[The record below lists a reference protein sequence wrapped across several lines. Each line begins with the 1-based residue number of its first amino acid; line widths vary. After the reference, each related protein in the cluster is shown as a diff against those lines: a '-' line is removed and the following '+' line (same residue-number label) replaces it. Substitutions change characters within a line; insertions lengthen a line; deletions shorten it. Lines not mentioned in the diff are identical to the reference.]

1 MTLGNV
7 TIIFANPWL
16 LSLILLIPVFAVYLA
31 WRGKS
36 YEYPGLRYAYTP
48 LTVSSSRSWKLRLR
62 WLMPVLRSLAMALL
76 IIAFARP
83 QSGEASEV
91 VERESLDIALALDIS
106 GSMSALDFEPLNRLE
121 AAKEVITDFINRRE
135 DDRIGLVV
143 FSRDAFIH
151 SPLTIDH
158 QALHFLVSEIRLASD
173 LGIDDGTAMG
183 MGLGSAANLL
193 KDSPLESKVIVL
205 LTDGVN
211 TTGEIDPITAAAA
224 AKALDIKIHTIAVG
238 RPDAVGVGEAAAEGE
253 GGPQEGYE
261 LDEET
266 LRKIAEITGGM
277 FFRAT
282 DGEELKRVYIE
293 IDKLETS
300 KIRVRSFTRFQEL
313 WGWLLFVGGGLLI
326 SEVILSHTV
335 FRRIP

>member
-1 MTLGNV
+1 MILGFE
-7 TIIFANPWL
+7 TITFANPWL
-16 LSLILLIPVFAVYLA
+16 LSIILLVPVFALYLA

-36 YEYPGLRYAYTP
+36 YEYTGLRYAHNP
-48 LTVSSSRSWKLRLR
+48 LTASTSRSWKLRMR
-62 WLMPVLRSLAMALL
+62 WSMPVLRFLAIALL

-83 QSGEASEV
+83 QAGEASEV
-91 VERESLDIALALDIS
+91 VERESLDIVLALDIS
-106 GSMSALDFEPLNRLE
+106 GSMSALDFDPQNRLE
-121 AAKEVITDFINRRE
+121 VAKEVINDFINRRE

-143 FSRDAFIH
+143 FARDAFIN

-158 QALHFLVSEIRLASD
+158 NVLHFLVGEIRLAGD
-173 LGIDDGTAMG
+173 LGLNDGTAIG

-193 KDSPLESKVIVL
+193 KDSVLESKVIVL

-224 AKALDIKIHTIAVG
+224 AKALDIKVYTIAVG
-238 RPDAVGVGEAAAEGE
+238 RPGAVDVAAERPEADGA
-253 GGPQEGYE
+253 PQEGSGV
-261 LDEET
+261 DEAT
-266 LRKIAEITGGM
+266 LQLIAELTGGG

-282 DGEELKRVYIE
+282 DGEELRRVYDE

-300 KIRVRSFTRFQEL
+300 KIRVRSFSRFQEL
-313 WGWLLFVGGGLLI
+313 WGWLLFAGGALLTT
-326 SEVILSHTV
+326 EVLLSVTV

>member
-16 LSLILLIPVFAVYLA
+16 LSLILLIPAFAVFLA

-62 WLMPVLRSLAMALL
+62 WLMPVLRSLAITLL

-211 TTGEIDPITAAAA
+211 TTGQIDPITAAAA

-238 RPDAVGVGEAAAEGE
+238 RPGAVGVGEAAME

-282 DGEELKRVYIE
+282 DGDELKRVYIE

>member
-16 LSLILLIPVFAVYLA
+16 LSLILLIPVFAAYLA

-193 KDSPLESKVIVL
+193 KDAPLESKVIVL

-224 AKALDIKIHTIAVG
+224 AKALDIKVHTIAVG
-238 RPDAVGVGEAAAEGE
+238 RPGAVGGGEAAAEGE

>member
-16 LSLILLIPVFAVYLA
+16 LSLILLIPAFAVFLA

-62 WLMPVLRSLAMALL
+62 WLMPVLRSLAITLL

-193 KDSPLESKVIVL
+193 KDSPLKSKVIVL

-211 TTGEIDPITAAAA
+211 TTGQIDPITAAAA

-238 RPDAVGVGEAAAEGE
+238 RPGAVGVGEAAME

>member
-1 MTLGNV
+1 MMLGNE
-7 TIIFANPWL
+7 TITFANPWL
-16 LSLILLIPVFAVYLA
+16 LSLMLLIPVIAIYLA
-31 WRGKS
+31 WRGRS
-36 YEYPGLRYAYTP
+36 YEHSGLRYAYNP

-62 WLMPVLRSLAMALL
+62 WTMPVLRFLAIAFL
-76 IIAFARP
+76 IVAFARP
-83 QSGEASEV
+83 QAGEASEV

-106 GSMSALDFEPLNRLE
+106 GSMSAVDFEPQNRLE

-143 FSRDAFIH
+143 FARDAFIH

-158 QALHFLVSEIRLASD
+158 QALHFLVGEIGLAGD

-193 KDSPLESKVIVL
+193 KNSALESKVIVL

-224 AKALDIKIHTIAVG
+224 AKALDMKIHTIAVG
-238 RPDAVGVGEAAAEGE
+238 RPGAVGASGEALEGAD
-253 GGPQEGYE
+253 GSQEGDE
-261 LDEET
+261 LDEAT
-266 LRKIAEITGGM
+266 LQKIAELTGGG

-282 DGEELKRVYIE
+282 DGDELKRVYDE

-313 WGWLLFVGGGLLI
+313 WGWLLFAGGALLVF
-326 SEVILSHTV
+326 EVLLSHTV

>member
-1 MTLGNV
+1 MMLGYE
-7 TIIFANPWL
+7 TITFANPWL
-16 LSLILLIPVFAVYLA
+16 LSLILLMPVFALYLA
-31 WRGKS
+31 WRGRS
-36 YEYPGLRYAYTP
+36 YEYTGLRYAYNP
-48 LTVSSSRSWKLRLR
+48 LTASTYRSWKLRFR
-62 WLMPVLRSLAMALL
+62 WLMPLLRFLAMALL

-83 QSGEASEV
+83 QAGEASEV

-106 GSMSALDFEPLNRLE
+106 GSMSALDFDPQNRLE
-121 AAKEVITDFINRRE
+121 AAKEVITDFIKRRD

-158 QALHFLVSEIRLASD
+158 QALHFLVGEIRLAGD

-193 KDSPLESKVIVL
+193 KDSALESKVIVL

-224 AKALDIKIHTIAVG
+224 AKALGIKVYTIAVG
-238 RPDAVGVGEAAAEGE
+238 RPGAVGVAEE
-253 GGPQEGYE
+253 GLEGDGAPQEGSE
-261 LDEET
+261 VDEAT
-266 LRKIAEITGGM
+266 LRQIAELTGGG

-282 DGEELKRVYIE
+282 DGDELRRVYDE

-313 WGWLLFVGGGLLI
+313 WGWLLFAGGALLI
-326 SEVILSHTV
+326 TEVLLSLTV